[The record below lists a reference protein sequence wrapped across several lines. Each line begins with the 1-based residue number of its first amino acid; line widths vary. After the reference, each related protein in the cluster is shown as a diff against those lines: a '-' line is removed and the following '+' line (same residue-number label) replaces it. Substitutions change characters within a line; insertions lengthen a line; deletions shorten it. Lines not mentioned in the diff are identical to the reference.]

1 MSIGKANEDIKTKQ
15 EKIKEFDEMVSKEL
29 EDRVLNL
36 LSVQTVIASDDEEYM
51 IATLGDKN
59 EVQQYKGY
67 LAVIIL
73 FVLVIMLMILFNYH
87 YGP

>member
-1 MSIGKANEDIKTKQ
+1 MVKT
-15 EKIKEFDEMVSKEL
+15 IRLST
-29 EDRVLNL
+29 LNL
-36 LSVQTVIASDDEEYM
+36 LSVQTIISADDEEYM

-67 LAVIIL
+67 LGVIIL

-87 YGP
+87 FGP